1 MPSWSFFP
9 SFLFLSITTHTH
21 NQTDDVPLPQLFCL
35 IFFIVFFKKNHQIC
49 CCETNI
55 LCKKKCLAST
65 IRFFCFYCMEKFVK
79 INIVSVMLSLFS
91 CHPESQSHENHKKST
106 SASASASA
114 SSSPSPNPS
123 QKSSDHHRT
132 PPHINDASPSR
143 IPDAEKTANP
153 VYSCPERI
161 TNQAS
166 QINSFFGRIS
176 NHNIITDPETFDFIV
191 LYALIYFVYL
201 FKKKPFRSDM
211 IYPFY
216 VVCFTIANK
225 FLCDYRYSNKT
236 FSLFS
241 GIQISQFNQIE
252 LFVLKKIR
260 YKLFIDRDLLRIFYS
275 DE

>member
-1 MPSWSFFP
+1 
-9 SFLFLSITTHTH
+9 
-21 NQTDDVPLPQLFCL
+21 
-35 IFFIVFFKKNHQIC
+35 
-49 CCETNI
+49 
-55 LCKKKCLAST
+55 
-65 IRFFCFYCMEKFVK
+65 
-79 INIVSVMLSLFS
+79 MLSLFS

-114 SSSPSPNPS
+114 SASPSPNPS

-132 PPHINDASPSR
+132 PPHINAASPSR
-143 IPDAEKTANP
+143 IPDADAEKTAAL
-153 VYSCPERI
+153 VYNCPERI

-275 DE
+275 DD

>member
-1 MPSWSFFP
+1 
-9 SFLFLSITTHTH
+9 
-21 NQTDDVPLPQLFCL
+21 
-35 IFFIVFFKKNHQIC
+35 
-49 CCETNI
+49 
-55 LCKKKCLAST
+55 
-65 IRFFCFYCMEKFVK
+65 
-79 INIVSVMLSLFS
+79 MLSLFS
-91 CHPESQSHENHKKST
+91 CRPESQSHENHKST
-106 SASASASA
+106 SASASAS
-114 SSSPSPNPS
+114 PSPNTS
-123 QKSSDHHRT
+123 LTSSDHHRT
-132 PPHINDASPSR
+132 APHINAPSPPR
-143 IPDAEKTANP
+143 IPDPEKTAAL
-153 VYSCPERI
+153 VYSCAERI

-201 FKKKPFRSDM
+201 FKKKPFRSEM

-252 LFVLKKIR
+252 LFVLNKIR